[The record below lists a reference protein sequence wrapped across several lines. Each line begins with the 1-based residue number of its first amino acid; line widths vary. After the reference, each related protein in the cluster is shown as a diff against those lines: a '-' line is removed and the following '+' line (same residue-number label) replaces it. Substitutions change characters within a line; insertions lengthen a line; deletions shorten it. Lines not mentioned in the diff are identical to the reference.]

1 MKKRSIVSALLI
13 IALLLSAMGALGFAQ
28 TPDNAQGYV
37 PDQILVKFLPGTP
50 EKIKSDIHGR
60 LGGSVVGVIPG
71 IDVQVVKI
79 PKNKVDEKV
88 RAYLAEASIRFA
100 EPDYIVKAI
109 LTPNDAYFANQWGM
123 VKIQAPEA
131 WGITQGSSDVKVA
144 ILDTGIDQNHEDLA
158 AKIVANKNFT
168 TSTTVDDK
176 YGHGT
181 HVAGIAAAIT
191 NNSRGVAGA
200 GFNSSLMNVKVLGD
214 NGSGYYSWIANGI
227 IWAADNGAKVINLSL
242 GGTSGSSTLE
252 SAVNYAWG
260 KGAVLVAAAGN
271 DNTASPLYPAYY
283 TNVVAV
289 AATDQDDG
297 KASFSNYGSWVDIA
311 APGVDIFSTLPNHTN
326 RIGILNYGS
335 LSGTSMATPHVAGV
349 AALVWASEHGT
360 DNSSVRNRIEGT
372 ADASGTIW
380 SVYGIKRINAYNAV
394 ATSSPNAAPVANDDT
409 YAVDEDTALIV
420 AAPGVLGDD
429 TDADGDLLT
438 TVLVSATTHGTL
450 TLNADGS
457 FAYTPAANYNGPD
470 SFTYKAYD
478 GRAYSNEATVSLTV
492 NAVNDTPVAY
502 DDNAATDQDT
512 PVTIN
517 VLANDSDIDG
527 DALTV
532 TNLTQPASGVATIN
546 ADQTVTYTPNTGFV
560 GNDTFTY
567 TANDGK
573 VDSNFAT
580 VSITVQE
587 PAPPAPTAVVS
598 ITMSKQVV
606 SKWWRAT
613 ALVTVTSSGSP
624 LDGATVYGEWSG
636 VYSAQVSGTTASDGT
651 VSFKTG
657 FIRQSGT
664 ATFTV
669 TRIVK
674 NGQEYI
680 LSGETSDSISG
691 P

>member
-624 LDGATVYGEWSG
+624 LDGATLYGKWSG

-674 NGQEYI
+674 NGQEYT